1 MGFRVYR
8 VDRGSKGVRGLAVFT
23 GFFWPASVE
32 FRVCRWGPAGCSL
45 RKS

>member
-23 GFFWPASVE
+23 GFFRLQV
-32 FRVCRWGPAGCSL
+32 
-45 RKS
+45 